1 MGREKQLAVE
11 NSPPISKKK
20 GLRPSLI
27 AWDVHR
33 PAAYEQLHQI
43 ADRVEVPFYGD
54 KNSKDAVK
62 VIKESGLKYEV
73 GGMSTTVE
81 VPDLDTLFDLVK
93 KAEAAEINVG
103 AKRILINIK
112 IDHRMDKDITINS
125 KRTAVTGES

>member
-1 MGREKQLAVE
+1 MYKPIHPHNDLALWEEFRMIIAEMSIAPFGMGTSL
-11 NSPPISKKK
+11 SPIVK
-20 GLRPSLI
+20 
-27 AWDVHR
+27 
-33 PAAYEQLHQI
+33 E
-43 ADRVEVPFYGD
+43 
-54 KNSKDAVK
+54 AVK

-93 KAEAAEINVG
+93 KAEAAEINAG

-112 IDHRMDKDITINS
+112 IDHRLDKDITINS